1 MRKLILSMFTL
12 LALISPLT
20 GTASAESSNINN
32 GVVVQEAYW
41 SQGYNGNW
49 YWRDSRGRVY

>member
-41 SQGYNGNW
+41 QNLNGNW